1 MAVAATSASILSV
14 AVVSAVFRPRRRIAR
29 QTGPDPDLEIITQ
42 QTARNRRILSQAV
55 DLLSEPW
62 GFGNKHFASILAQ
75 LRPSPFR
82 GSWGKKARRRVEAIP
97 TRAGCVIEIEFV
109 EPFNLDLDT
118 VYSSNIPTVIILHGI
133 NGHSTEAYCEQ
144 AALHIA
150 VEKKWR
156 ACVLNYAKVKQ
167 TKEQALV
174 GGQSLIDAGDISTV
188 VSYIRKHHDGFLGAL
203 GFSMGG
209 AKLVQ
214 YLCRTKEHSQLDAA
228 CCISSPLDFTERN
241 CTVHRPVELV
251 HRLYHFVV
259 AASVKL
265 SLAKNY
271 FELRK
276 HPRLA
281 NTTPFRRSRS
291 ALWWWLQTNTV
302 TEIDR
307 SITLPSK
314 GYSDIHH
321 YYNDATYIHQ
331 LRDSITMPFL
341 CLTAKNDPFVPV
353 DIIPTDDV
361 AADNENI
368 FIVNTPKVGG
378 HIGFW
383 LPGRGCWATRACLSF
398 FDSVVSGTYTRISY
412 FALHGNL
419 AFTSCLSSLCSLDSR
434 LRFLSR
440 NTMSQRRRDP
450 ECIEEHQ
457 ASRLLITWNDP
468 VLWA

>member
-1 MAVAATSASILSV
+1 
-14 AVVSAVFRPRRRIAR
+14 
-29 QTGPDPDLEIITQ
+29 
-42 QTARNRRILSQAV
+42 
-55 DLLSEPW
+55 LSEPW
-62 GFGNKHFASILAQ
+62 GFGNIHFASILAQ

-82 GSWGKKARRRVEAIP
+82 GSWGKKARRRVESIP
-97 TRAGCVIEIEFV
+97 TRAGCAIEIEFV
-109 EPFNLDLDT
+109 EPFNLDLLDT
-118 VYSSNIPTVIILHGI
+118 AHNRNVPTVIILHGI
-133 NGHSTEAYCEQ
+133 NGHSTEPYVEQ

-156 ACVLNYAKVKQ
+156 AVVLNYAKVKQ
-167 TKEQALV
+167 TKGEALV

-188 VSYIRKHHDGFLGAL
+188 VSHIRKHHDGFLGAL

-228 CCISSPLDFTERN
+228 GTISSPLDFTERN
-241 CTVHRPVELV
+241 HTVHRPVEFV
-251 HRLYHFVV
+251 HRLYHFVIT
-259 AASVKL
+259 ASVKL
-265 SLAKNY
+265 SLARNY

-281 NTTPFRRSRS
+281 NTTPFRRSIS
-291 ALWWWLQTNTV
+291 SLWWWLQTNTV

-321 YYNDATYIHQ
+321 YYNDATFIHQ

-353 DIIPTDDV
+353 DIIPDHVIAD
-361 AADNENI
+361 DNENV

-398 FDSVVSGTYTRISY
+398 FDSVRHNVAATSRSRMFRRASSFKAAHSLERSSTLGLNNYFGLISRDSDYSFFDEEDEDPATISTRQNELIKVASHSM
-412 FALHGNL
+412 LHAMGNI
-419 AFTSCLSSLCSLDSR
+419 AATNAGVGNS
-434 LRFLSR
+434 
-440 NTMSQRRRDP
+440 NTEANPLVRH
-450 ECIEEHQ
+450 C
-457 ASRLLITWNDP
+457 ASF
-468 VLWA
+468 VF